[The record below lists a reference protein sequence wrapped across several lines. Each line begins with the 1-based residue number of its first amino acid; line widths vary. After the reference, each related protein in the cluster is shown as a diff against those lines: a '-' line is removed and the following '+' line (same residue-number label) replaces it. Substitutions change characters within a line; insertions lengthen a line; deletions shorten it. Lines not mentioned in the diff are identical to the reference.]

1 MAIDGVADRGLG
13 LLGCGKMGSALLQGW
28 LDRGVDAKDVWVL
41 EPNPSDW
48 LSSTGVHVNE
58 GMPSN
63 PAMVVVAVKPQM
75 MGEALP
81 VLAPLGQGET
91 VFLSIA
97 AGTQISGFEAVL
109 GAETPVIRAMPN
121 TPAAVGKGMS
131 AIIGN
136 SRVSERQLVMAEQ
149 LLSAVGQVV
158 RLDAESQMD
167 AVTAVSGS
175 GPAYVFHLIETL
187 AAAGQAEGLPADLS
201 MRLALATVAGAGA
214 LAELAD
220 EGPDQLR
227 VNVTSPGGTTAAALS
242 VLMDQE
248 RGFPDLLNRA
258 VAAAAER
265 SRELS

>member
-167 AVTAVSGS
+167 AVTAVSRRWRLPVKPKVCQPICRCVWPWRRLPGQGRWQS
-175 GPAYVFHLIETL
+175 WQMRDRTNCASMSQAPA
-187 AAAGQAEGLPADLS
+187 AP
-201 MRLALATVAGAGA
+201 RLRHCL
-214 LAELAD
+214 
-220 EGPDQLR
+220 
-227 VNVTSPGGTTAAALS
+227 
-242 VLMDQE
+242 
-248 RGFPDLLNRA
+248 F
-258 VAAAAER
+258 
-265 SRELS
+265 

>member
-1 MAIDGVADRGLG
+1 LRWLVVGLAHRNAGKSVMAIDGVADRGLG

-28 LDRGVDAKDVWVL
+28 LV

-175 GPAYVFHLIETL
+175 GPA
-187 AAAGQAEGLPADLS
+187 EGLPADLS